1 MSFSLKPQSNGN
13 TNSNN
18 APQVDWNAINKQ
30 VETDNH
36 TAVISQ
42 IVDLGVHTPPL
53 SAGIEKSTEFD
64 TREEAE
70 ALVAQ
75 VETMLKKSDFS
86 QVKITEQGDKFV
98 VNAQVRQPKDRQEI
112 AVFADLVGNVINYG
126 GEIGEKP
133 YRALLNKTWKG
144 EIRGLGLA
152 VVPPQKQG
160 GVWTFAPNSMLTELA
175 KVTRQNTI
183 TDGTVKNDLNNI
195 GLILGKSL
203 MVDVVK
209 TEDGDKIYVNVK
221 GISSVPS
228 QLAKLIDYNLVT
240 PVGISFTDA
249 TVELLVAAGIRG
261 SIIKKIK
268 QANNYQGSK
277 MQKAIEA
284 YEALNNGS
292 SSEEGDKQPAKVKP
306 KETIVPTQQD
316 QDLDE
321 DIPF

>member
-13 TNSNN
+13 TNTYSNN

-36 TAVISQ
+36 TAIISQ
-42 IVDLGVHTPPL
+42 IVDLGIHTPPL
-53 SAGIEKSTEFD
+53 SASIEKSTEFD
-64 TREEAE
+64 TLEEAE

-75 VETMLKKSDFS
+75 VEDMLKKSDFEK
-86 QVKITEQGDKFV
+86 VKITEQVGKYV

-112 AVFADLVGNVINYG
+112 AVFADLVGNVVDYG
-126 GEIGEKP
+126 GEIGQKP
-133 YRALLNKTWKG
+133 FRVMLNKSWKG

-183 TDGTVKNDLNNI
+183 TDGSVKNNLNNI

-209 TEDGDKIYVNVK
+209 TEENDKVYVNVK

-228 QLAKLIDYNLVT
+228 ALAKMIDYSLVN
-240 PVGISFTDA
+240 PVGISFDDV
-249 TVELLVAAGIRG
+249 TVESLKSAGIRG

-284 YEALNNGS
+284 YESLGAS
-292 SSEEGDKQPAKVKP
+292 DKQGSIEQPVFKQP
-306 KETIVPTQQD
+306 KATSIPEEIES
-316 QDLDE
+316 DE
-321 DIPF
+321 SCPF

>member
-13 TNSNN
+13 TNTYSIN
-18 APQVDWNAINKQ
+18 APQVNWNAINKQ

-36 TAVISQ
+36 TAIISQ
-42 IVDLGVHTPPL
+42 IVDLGIHTPPL
-53 SAGIEKSTEFD
+53 SATIEKSTEFD
-64 TREEAE
+64 TREDAE
-70 ALVAQ
+70 ALVSQ
-75 VETMLKKSDFS
+75 VEGMLKKSDFEK
-86 QVKITEQGDKFV
+86 VKITEQSGKFI

-112 AVFADLVGNVINYG
+112 AVFADLVGNVVDYG
-126 GEIGEKP
+126 NDIGKKP
-133 YRALLNKTWKG
+133 FRVMLNKSWKG

-175 KVTRQNTI
+175 KVTRQTTI
-183 TDGTVKNDLNNI
+183 TDGSVKNDLNNI

-228 QLAKLIDYNLVT
+228 ALAKMIDYSLVN
-240 PVGISFTDA
+240 PVGISFDDV
-249 TVELLVAAGIRG
+249 TVESLKAAGIRG

-277 MQKAIEA
+277 MQKAIEE
-284 YEALNNGS
+284 YEALNRGGVQDSVEQPVTKQPKPITVPDNTDN
-292 SSEEGDKQPAKVKP
+292 SEE
-306 KETIVPTQQD
+306 
-316 QDLDE
+316 L
-321 DIPF
+321 PF

>member
-1 MSFSLKPQSNGN
+1 MNFSLKPQTTN
-13 TNSNN
+13 TNTSMKSNI
-18 APQVDWNAINKQ
+18 DWNAINKQ

-42 IVDLGVHTPPL
+42 IVDLGIHTPPL
-53 SAGIEKSTEFD
+53 SANIEKSTEFD

-75 VETMLKKSDFS
+75 VETMLKKSDFEK
-86 QVKITEQGDKFV
+86 VKIVEQGDKFI
-98 VNAQVRQPKDRQEI
+98 VNAQVRQPKDRQEV
-112 AVFADLVGNVINYG
+112 AVFADLVGNVIDYG
-126 GEIGEKP
+126 GEIGQKP

-209 TEDGDKIYVNVK
+209 TEDGDKVYVNVK

-228 QLAKLIDYNLVT
+228 ALAKMIDYSLVN
-240 PVGISFTDA
+240 PVGISFDDVS
-249 TVELLVAAGIRG
+249 VESLKAAGIRG

-284 YEALNNGS
+284 YEALNNG
-292 SSEEGDKQPAKVKP
+292 ETEQLVVKQPTQPKP
-306 KETIVPTQQD
+306 NTVPD
-316 QDLDE
+316 EDLDSV
-321 DIPF
+321 PF

>member
-1 MSFSLKPQSNGN
+1 MSFSLKPQGNTN

-18 APQVDWNAINKQ
+18 APQVDWNSINRQ

-36 TAVISQ
+36 TAIISQ

-53 SAGIEKSTEFD
+53 SATTDKSTEFD
-64 TREEAE
+64 TQEEAE

-75 VETMLKKSDFS
+75 VSEMLKKSDFEK
-86 QVKITEQGDKFV
+86 VKITEQGGKFV

-112 AVFADLVGNVINYG
+112 AVFADLVDTVVDYG
-126 GEIGEKP
+126 SEIGQKP
-133 YRALLNKTWKG
+133 FRVLLNKTWKG
-144 EIRGLGLA
+144 DIRGLGLA

-183 TDGTVKNDLNNI
+183 TDGSVKNDLNNI

-203 MVDVVK
+203 MVDIVK
-209 TEDGDKIYVNVK
+209 TDENDKVYVNVK

-228 QLAKLIDYNLVT
+228 ALAKTIDYTLVN
-240 PVGISFTDA
+240 PVGISFDDV
-249 TVELLVAAGIRG
+249 TVESLQAAGIRG

-268 QANNYQGSK
+268 QANNYEGSR

-284 YEALNNGS
+284 FEALNRGEGGGS
-292 SSEEGDKQPAKVKP
+292 AKQAAP
-306 KETIVPTQQD
+306 VPQKAPVVDDED
-316 QDLDE
+316 QDV
-321 DIPF
+321 PF

>member
-1 MSFSLKPQSNGN
+1 MNFSLKPQTTN
-13 TNSNN
+13 TNTSTKSNI
-18 APQVDWNAINKQ
+18 DWNAINKQ

-36 TAVISQ
+36 TAIISQ
-42 IVDLGVHTPPL
+42 IVDLGIHTPPL
-53 SAGIEKSTEFD
+53 SANIEKSTEFD

-75 VETMLKKSDFS
+75 VETMLKKSDFEK
-86 QVKITEQGDKFV
+86 VKILEQGDKFI
-98 VNAQVRQPKDRQEI
+98 VNAQVRQPKDRQEV
-112 AVFADLVGNVINYG
+112 AVFADLVGNVIDYG
-126 GEIGEKP
+126 GEIGQKP

-209 TEDGDKIYVNVK
+209 TEDGDKVYVNVK

-228 QLAKLIDYNLVT
+228 ALAKMIDYSLVN
-240 PVGISFTDA
+240 PVGISFDDVS
-249 TVELLVAAGIRG
+249 VESLKAAGIRG

-284 YEALNNGS
+284 YEALNNG
-292 SSEEGDKQPAKVKP
+292 EEAQEQPKVVQKAP
-306 KETIVPTQQD
+306 VAQQP
-316 QDLDE
+316 QDLD
-321 DIPF
+321 DDLPF

>member
-1 MSFSLKPQSNGN
+1 MSFNLKPQGS
-13 TNSNN
+13 TTQHSSN
-18 APQVDWNAINKQ
+18 APQIDWNAINKQ

-36 TAVISQ
+36 TAIISQ
-42 IVDLGVHTPPL
+42 IVDLGIHTPPL
-53 SAGIEKSTEFD
+53 SANIEKSTECD

-75 VETMLKKSDFS
+75 VETMLKKSDFEK
-86 QVKITEQGDKFV
+86 VKIVEQGDKFI
-98 VNAQVRQPKDRQEI
+98 VNAQVRQPKDRQEV
-112 AVFADLVGNVINYG
+112 AVFADLVGNVIDYG
-126 GEIGEKP
+126 GEIGQKP

-228 QLAKLIDYNLVT
+228 ALAKMIDYSLVN
-240 PVGISFTDA
+240 PVGISFDDVS
-249 TVELLVAAGIRG
+249 VESLKAAGIRG

-284 YEALNNGS
+284 YEALNNGES
-292 SSEEGDKQPAKVKP
+292 QEQAVVKQPTQPKP
-306 KETIVPTQQD
+306 TTVP
-316 QDLDE
+316 DE
-321 DIPF
+321 YYGEGLPF

>member
-1 MSFSLKPQSNGN
+1 MSFNLKPQGN
-13 TNSNN
+13 TNQHSNN

-53 SAGIEKSTEFD
+53 SANIEKSTECD
-64 TREEAE
+64 TLEEAE

-75 VETMLKKSDFS
+75 VSTLLKKSDFDK
-86 QVKITEQGDKFV
+86 VKIAEQGGKYV

-112 AVFADLVGNVINYG
+112 AVFADLVGNVVDYG
-126 GEIGEKP
+126 GEIGKKP
-133 YRALLNKTWKG
+133 YRVLLNKTWKG
-144 EIRGLGLA
+144 DIRGLGLA
-152 VVPPQKQG
+152 VVPPQSNS

-209 TEDGDKIYVNVK
+209 VEDGDKVYVNVK

-228 QLAKLIDYNLVT
+228 QLAKLIDYDLVN
-240 PVGISFTDA
+240 PVGISFEDV
-249 TVELLVAAGIRG
+249 TVESLKAAGIRG

-277 MQKAIEA
+277 MQKAIEE
-284 YEALNNGS
+284 YEALNNNS
-292 SSEEGDKQPAKVKP
+292 AETNKAEEHKQSVVKQP
-306 KETIVPTQQD
+306 EPTPATA
-316 QDLDE
+316 DLD
-321 DIPF
+321 DDLPF

>member
-1 MSFSLKPQSNGN
+1 MSFNLKPQGS
-13 TNSNN
+13 TTQHSNN

-75 VETMLKKSDFS
+75 VETMLKKSDFEK
-86 QVKITEQGDKFV
+86 VKITEQGDKFV

-112 AVFADLVGNVINYG
+112 AVFADLVGNVIDYG
-126 GEIGEKP
+126 GEIGKKP
-133 YRALLNKTWKG
+133 YRTLLNKTWKG

-209 TEDGDKIYVNVK
+209 TEDGDKVYVNVK

-228 QLAKLIDYNLVT
+228 QLAKLIDYDLVT
-240 PVGISFTDA
+240 PVGISFEDV
-249 TVELLVAAGIRG
+249 TVESLKAAGIRG

-284 YEALNNGS
+284 YEALNSGEDAQGS
-292 SSEEGDKQPAKVKP
+292 QEQSTVVPKQPKP
-306 KETIVPTQQD
+306 TSVPEE
-316 QDLDE
+316 DLDQV
-321 DIPF
+321 PF

>member
-86 QVKITEQGDKFV
+86 QVKITEQGDKFI

-268 QANNYQGSK
+268 QANNYQGSN

-292 SSEEGDKQPAKVKP
+292 SSEEGAKQPETP
-306 KETIVPTQQD
+306 KKQSEVTQTT
-316 QDLDE
+316 DLD
-321 DIPF
+321 DDTIPF